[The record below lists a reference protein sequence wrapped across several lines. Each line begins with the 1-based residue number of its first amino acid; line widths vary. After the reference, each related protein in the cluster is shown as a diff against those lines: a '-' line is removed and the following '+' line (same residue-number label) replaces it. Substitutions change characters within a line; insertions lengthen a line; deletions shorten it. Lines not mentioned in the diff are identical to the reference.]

1 MPDRKFNTASETC
14 CAMVRT
20 SMFYRFG
27 PIALLLIA
35 FSSAAPASKLPTAFD
50 GYVTSVASQNKFEMS
65 AHRVTTDSNTDRQI
79 VETSSGIDAAP
90 TIRVGSLLHVEGRF
104 DKRSGEF
111 VAKSVHFLPEPGFD
125 KEQSKKLEDVGLI
138 EEQPNLHQ
146 TGGGAAGTL
155 WVAGYRLK
163 VTPQTKL
170 SSEEGKSFPVDQI
183 RANTWVAFKAKRA
196 PDGSLQAASLKFWS
210 NTITPD
216 EVKYRDKSEPDI
228 QEPDYATH
236 TPGKIKFHL
245 QWMLTILPD
254 KAVQDYVTRVGESL
268 IPQYQKDLPASDPA
282 KINFRFYVVERPS
295 RWKEVLSDASAS
307 AGGVVIIPDNVLA
320 VLDNEAQLAAL
331 LSNCI
336 ATTLDK
342 QLYMHR
348 GREKTQTALG
358 WASDFAGLCSLPVG
372 IGNGIAAKRL
382 LLQIN
387 ERASRT
393 GLRYMLHAGYDLREA
408 PFSWTVAANEKIQ
421 NPEPVGVLPSALV
434 QSVMADLY
442 FDYAST
448 DYSQLKANRETYHKM
463 LAELRSA
470 APRLPKPK
478 NYPAD

>member
-1 MPDRKFNTASETC
+1 
-14 CAMVRT
+14 
-20 SMFYRFG
+20 MFSRSG

-35 FSSAAPASKLPTAFD
+35 VSSVAHAARLPKAFD
-50 GYVTSVASQNKFEMS
+50 GYVTSVASQSKFEMS
-65 AHRVTTDSNTDRQI
+65 AHRVTTNLNTEKQV
-79 VETSSGIDAAP
+79 VEMSPVVDTDP
-90 TIRVGSLLHVEGRF
+90 MIRVGSLLHVEGRY
-104 DKRSGEF
+104 DKRSGDF
-111 VAKSVHFLPEPGFD
+111 VAKFIRILPEPGFD
-125 KEQSKKLEDVGLI
+125 KARAKELEDVGLI
-138 EEQPNLHQ
+138 EEQPDLHRAGNG
-146 TGGGAAGTL
+146 TTGTL

-163 VTPQTKL
+163 VTSQTKL
-170 SSEEGKSFPVDQI
+170 LSEDGKSFPIRQI
-183 RANTWVAFKAKRA
+183 RTNTWAAFKAKRA
-196 PDGSLQAASLKFWS
+196 PDGSLQAISLTFWS
-210 NTITPD
+210 NTVTAD
-216 EVKYRDKSEPDI
+216 EVKFRDKSEPDI

-245 QWMLTILPD
+245 QWTLTILPD

-268 IPQYQKDLPASDPA
+268 IPQYQKDLPTSDPA
-282 KINFRFYVVERPS
+282 KINFRFYAVERPS
-295 RWKEVLSDASAS
+295 RWKEVLNDASAT
-307 AGGVVIIPDNVLA
+307 AGGVIIIPDNVLA
-320 VLDNEAQLAAL
+320 VLDNEAQLSAL

-342 QLYMHR
+342 QLYIHR

-358 WASDFAGLCSLPVG
+358 WASDFAGLYGLPVG

-408 PFSWTVAANEKIQ
+408 PFSWTVAANSRIQ
-421 NPEPVGVLPSALV
+421 NPEPIGVLPPALV

-442 FDYAST
+442 FDYPST
-448 DYSQLKANRETYHKM
+448 DYSQLRTNREAYHKM

-470 APRLPKPK
+470 APRPPKPN